1 MSKRALARLLPA
13 LSFVLLTPGIV
24 DAQGILL
31 LAHGGRADWNQ
42 KVLALA
48 DRVDSSVPI

>member
-1 MSKRALARLLPA
+1 MPKRAWTGLLPA
-13 LSFVLLTPGIV
+13 LSFVLLAPTAT

-42 KVLALA
+42 KVLRFA
-48 DRVDSSVPI
+48 P